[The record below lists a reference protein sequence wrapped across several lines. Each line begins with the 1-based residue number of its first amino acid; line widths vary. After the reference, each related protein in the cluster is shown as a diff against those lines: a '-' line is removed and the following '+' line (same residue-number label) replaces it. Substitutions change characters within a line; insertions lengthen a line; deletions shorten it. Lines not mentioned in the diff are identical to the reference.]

1 MRRGLAL
8 LLTAT
13 LALSMTACG
22 GSKGAGT
29 QKSEKGD
36 GMTYAVEAGS
46 AGEAVA
52 RKKGF
57 NYNSVSH
64 RLMRLWRLN
73 QVHLM
78 RQS

>member
-52 RKKGF
+52 KEKGF
-57 NYNSVSH
+57 NYNSVHH
-64 RLMRLWRLN
+64 RLMHLWRLN

>member
-1 MRRGLAL
+1 MRRGLAF

-46 AGEAVA
+46 AGEAV
-52 RKKGF
+52 F
-57 NYNSVSH
+57 HH

>member
-22 GSKGAGT
+22 RSKGAGT

-52 RKKGF
+52 KEKGF
-57 NYNSVSH
+57 NHH

>member
-52 RKKGF
+52 KEKGLITIRF
-57 NYNSVSH
+57 HH

>member
-52 RKKGF
+52 KERALIIIRF
-57 NYNSVSH
+57 HH

>member
-36 GMTYAVEAGS
+36 GMTLS
-46 AGEAVA
+46 LI
-52 RKKGF
+52 
-57 NYNSVSH
+57 H
-64 RLMRLWRLN
+64 I
-73 QVHLM
+73 
-78 RQS
+78 

>member
-36 GMTYAVEAGS
+36 GINLSLIHSLQLFPTRFDINLTMC
-46 AGEAVA
+46 
-52 RKKGF
+52 
-57 NYNSVSH
+57 
-64 RLMRLWRLN
+64 
-73 QVHLM
+73 
-78 RQS
+78 

>member
-52 RKKGF
+52 KEKALITIRF
-57 NYNSVSH
+57 HH

>member
-36 GMTYAVEAGS
+36 GMTYAVESGS
-46 AGEAVA
+46 AGEPEATQ
-52 RKKGF
+52 KFF
-57 NYNSVSH
+57 N
-64 RLMRLWRLN
+64 
-73 QVHLM
+73 
-78 RQS
+78 

>member
-29 QKSEKGD
+29 QKKRKGRRHD
-36 GMTYAVEAGS
+36 LRS
-46 AGEAVA
+46 
-52 RKKGF
+52 
-57 NYNSVSH
+57 
-64 RLMRLWRLN
+64 
-73 QVHLM
+73 
-78 RQS
+78 